1 MPELLERLQQAL
13 SDRYRIERE
22 VGAGG
27 MAIVYLAEDLKHHR
41 SVALKVLRPELTA
54 CLGHERF
61 LREIEVASK
70 LTHPHIL
77 PLHDSGNADGFLYY
91 VMPYVEGETLR
102 DRLTREKQLPLDD
115 ALQIGREVADALSYA
130 HAHGV
135 IHRDIK
141 PGNILL
147 ESGHAV
153 VTDFGIARAI
163 DQAGVEELTQTG
175 LAVGTPAYMSPEQA
189 AGSRDLDGRSDLYS
203 LGCVLYELIAGQ
215 PPFTGPT
222 VESVMHQHRTAEAPW
237 MIQLRTGVPAALED
251 AVRRALEHV
260 PADRYD
266 TAGDLR
272 AALDSLAGPRTGAST
287 PVWIGRPRAGPWR
300 ATRRRWVATAI
311 VAGSAVVALATY
323 AVVHVRNRP
332 AAPTRRSVLA
342 LPLTQP
348 VVDAPGLTFAL
359 SPDGTTFVYVGRAAT
374 SQALYVRG
382 MEAMEATPLPGTE
395 GASTPFFSPDG
406 QWVGFVAGGNI
417 RKVPV
422 RGGPVE
428 TVCDSGAVRGASW
441 GENGIVFAPSSGSG
455 LMRVPAAGGTP
466 VLLTT
471 PDTARGETDHR
482 WPELLP
488 GGSGLLFTSWSG
500 SLQSARAEVLDLRT
514 RVIHRLG
521 AGIGVRYSSTGHIV
535 FAAADGRL
543 LARPFDVGTLQAS
556 DATIEVLRGV
566 RLDGGPAFT
575 VGPGGT
581 IIYMPAETAE
591 RTVDWIDRAGRST
604 AALGARRVYSD
615 PRLSPDGSRLAL
627 TIRQEGAAD
636 VWLYSFLAGTLSR
649 LTRGAESLYPVWSPD
664 GRSITFSSN
673 RRRTL
678 DLYEVPSDGSGE
690 PTLLYA
696 GPGDKMPDSWSPDGK
711 TLFFRTTDKATA
723 RDIWALRM
731 NGGRA
736 QVVPVLTTKADER
749 SAMIS
754 PDGRWLAFT
763 SDESGADQVYVRPS
777 RGAMAK
783 WQVSVDG
790 GTEPLW
796 SRDGRELF
804 YRAGDGVIAA
814 AVGTKGGFRV
824 ASRALLFA
832 AHFMANPFRTN
843 YDVARD
849 GRRFVVI
856 GSGEATAQLVALM
869 NWLPSG
875 GH

>member
-1 MPELLERLQQAL
+1 VPELLERLEQAL
-13 SDRYRIERE
+13 SDRYHIERE
-22 VGAGG
+22 LGAGG

-41 SVALKVLRPELTA
+41 SIALKVLRPELTA

-102 DRLTREKQLPLDD
+102 DRLAREKQLPLDD
-115 ALQIGREVADALSYA
+115 VLQVGREVADALSYA

-163 DQAGVEELTQTG
+163 DQAGVEELTTG
-175 LAVGTPAYMSPEQA
+175 GLVVGTPAYLSPEQA
-189 AGSRDLDGRSDLYS
+189 AGSRELDGRSDLYS
-203 LGCVLYELIAGQ
+203 LGCVLFELLAGQ

-222 VESVMHQHRTAEAPW
+222 VESVMHQHRTSDAPS
-237 MIQLRTGVPAALED
+237 ISQLRPGVPAALDE
-251 AVRRALEHV
+251 ALRRALQHIR
-260 PADRYD
+260 ADRYD

-272 AALDSLAGPRTGAST
+272 ADLDALAGPRSGASKT
-287 PVWIGRPRAGPWR
+287 VRIAGPRAGPWR
-300 ATRRRWVATAI
+300 ATRRRLVAA
-311 VAGSAVVALATY
+311 AVVVGGAVLALGAY
-323 AVVHVRNRP
+323 AALRGPART

-359 SPDGTTFVYVGRAAT
+359 SPDGTAFVYVGQSAT
-374 SQALYVRG
+374 HQELFVRG
-382 MEAMEATPLPGTE
+382 MESMEATPLLGTE

-406 QWVGFVAGGNI
+406 QWVGFVAGGKI

-441 GENGIVFAPSSGSG
+441 GEDGIVFAPSSGSG
-455 LMRVPAAGGTP
+455 LMRIPAAGGTP
-466 VLLTT
+466 VVLTT
-471 PDTARGETDHR
+471 PDTAHGETGHR

-488 GGSGLLFTSWSG
+488 GGSGVLFTSWSG
-500 SLQSARAEVLDLRT
+500 DFQSARAAVLDLRT
-514 RVIHRLG
+514 GVIHRLG

-543 LARPFDVGTLQAS
+543 LARPFDRGTLQAS
-556 DATIEVLRGV
+556 DSTIEVLRGV
-566 RLDGGPAFT
+566 RLDGGPAFA

-604 AALGARRVYSD
+604 VALGSRRVYSD
-615 PRLSPDGSRLAL
+615 PRLSPDDSRLAL

-636 VWLYSFLAGTLSR
+636 VWVYSFAAGTLSR

-664 GRSITFSSN
+664 GRSIAFSSN

-678 DLYEVPSDGSGE
+678 DLYEVPSDGSRE

-696 GPGDKMPDSWSPDGK
+696 GPGDKMPDSWSPDGR
-711 TLFFRTTDKATA
+711 TLFFRASTPATA

-731 NGGRA
+731 NGGKA

-749 SAMIS
+749 SPMIS

-763 SDESGADQVYVRPS
+763 SDESGADQVYVRAYLGPS
-777 RGAMAK
+777 AMS
-783 WQVSVDG
+783 QVSVDG

-796 SRDGRELF
+796 SKDGRELY
-804 YRAGDGVIAA
+804 YRAGNAMIAA
-814 AVGTKGGFRV
+814 SVSTEGGLHV
-824 ASRALLFA
+824 ASRAVLFA
-832 AHFMANPFRTN
+832 DRLMANPFRTN
-843 YDVARD
+843 YDVTRD
-849 GRRFVVI
+849 GRRFIVI
-856 GSGEATAQLVALM
+856 RSGEATAQLVALM
-869 NWLPSG
+869 NALAPAG
-875 GH
+875 R